1 MHGDV
6 PVLLKLL
13 AGAEFLIRTHF
24 SAGCFLIQL
33 GPLHGDDGWN
43 EVKDLLGLCVAPPPD
58 HGVDGGQDG
67 APAVE
72 GGGNSH
78 LGDGDGLLL
87 HGLGLVDSII
97 CNKI

>member
-1 MHGDV
+1 MSSPTVGN
-6 PVLLKLL
+6 L
-13 AGAEFLIRTHF
+13 
-24 SAGCFLIQL
+24 
-33 GPLHGDDGWN
+33 PLHGDDGWN
-43 EVKDLLGLCVAPPPD
+43 EVNDLLGLCVAPPPD

-78 LGDGDGLLL
+78 LGEGDGLLL

>member
-1 MHGDV
+1 MCQKSCCV
-6 PVLLKLL
+6 YL
-13 AGAEFLIRTHF
+13 
-24 SAGCFLIQL
+24 
-33 GPLHGDDGWN
+33 GWN
-43 EVKDLLGLCVAPPPD
+43 EVNVLLGLCVAPPHE

-72 GGGNSH
+72 GGIDPH
-78 LGDGDGLLL
+78 LGDGDDLLL